1 MHSFLDLVRLV
12 HYYAF
17 QEEAGYA
24 DIARLGNVLIRM
36 FADDHNP
43 PHFHVVTP
51 DGEALVLL
59 SDLSVLAGAIDR
71 RSLEV
76 VREWATMNRGAMS
89 NEWRRL
95 NER

>member
-1 MHSFLDLVRLV
+1 MPTIV
-12 HYYAF
+12 
-17 QEEAGYA
+17 
-24 DIARLGNVLIRM
+24 RLGNVLIRM

-43 PHFHVVTP
+43 PHFHAVTP

-59 SDLSVLAGAIDR
+59 SDLSVAAGMIDR

-76 VREWATMNRGAMS
+76 AVKWATMNRRVLDD
-89 NEWRRL
+89 EWTRL